1 MEVFRKIFCLG
12 EAISLGAKACR
23 LGEDRKKIEENGEE
37 EMRDE
42 KERIEFLYSQVSRSG
57 GRMVC
62 MKGIWEEVLFKLPFL
77 QIAGV
82 PLSYLQLKSRGF
94 THMKNLNIEENK
106 D

>member
-42 KERIEFLYSQVSRSG
+42 KERIEFYIV
-57 GRMVC
+57 
-62 MKGIWEEVLFKLPFL
+62 K
-77 QIAGV
+77 
-82 PLSYLQLKSRGF
+82 
-94 THMKNLNIEENK
+94 
-106 D
+106 